1 MKAQFER
8 LLTRIP
14 MYLLVNGGLCS
25 LAVIAL
31 IYSSLGLTGFGPFEL
46 AVTSL
51 LFTGVSIGTS
61 YLFGRILRIHAHLQS
76 ALISGLILALIFTP
90 TFDLVTL
97 AEYAIIAVI
106 AMASKFIVAPRSRHV
121 FNPAAFGAFVGAL
134 LLQQFPSWWI
144 GSPTFVAVVA
154 IVSFAVLYKTR
165 QLLMGSLFVVASTVI
180 ITVAGLLH
188 GETFPGV
195 TITALASWP
204 IIFIAGI
211 MLSEPLTLPPRQW
224 QRFAL
229 AGIVAIVTS
238 LPFHIGWFNSS
249 PAFAL
254 LVGNLFA
261 LGIAWRQR
269 RGLRLTLAERRTIA
283 PNVKEFV
290 FSSAKPL
297 EFNAGQ
303 FVELTLP
310 HPQQDLRG
318 VRRSFSITSRPGE
331 QQLRLAIKF
340 YDPSS
345 TFKQALLELLNGAVV
360 QATGINGDF
369 TLPDNPRTK
378 LLFIAGGIGITP
390 FISHLRLLAGRKV
403 DVVVLYFNRRP
414 EDTAYKSFLDESV
427 AKVRY
432 FVSQKAGGEFIE
444 EKRLTQDV
452 LQTYIRDLSEREVY
466 ISGPPAMVA
475 RAKKIIGRSAK
486 RVHTDYFS
494 GY

>member
-1 MKAQFER
+1 MKAQLER

-14 MYLLVNGGLCS
+14 MYLLVNGGLCL

-31 IYSSLGLTGFGPFEL
+31 IYSSLGLTGFGPLEL

-51 LFTGVSIGTS
+51 LFTGASIGTS
-61 YLFGRILRIHAHLQS
+61 YLFGKLLRIHTHLQS
-76 ALISGLILALIFTP
+76 SLISGLILALIFTP
-90 TFDLVTL
+90 TFDLITL
-97 AEYAIIAVI
+97 AQYVVIAVI
-106 AMASKFIVAPRSRHV
+106 AMASKFVATPRGRHV

-144 GSPTFVAVVA
+144 GSPTFVAIVA
-154 IVSFAVLYKTR
+154 IVSFVILYKTR
-165 QLLMGSLFVVASTVI
+165 QLIMGGLFVAVSTII
-180 ITVAGLLH
+180 ITAAGLLR
-188 GETFPGV
+188 GESFPDV
-195 TITALASWP
+195 AVTALVSWP
-204 IIFIAGI
+204 LIFIAGI
-211 MLSEPLTLPPRQW
+211 MLSEPLTLPPKQW

-229 AGIVAIVTS
+229 PGIVAVITS

-269 RGLRLTLAERRTIA
+269 GGLRLTLSERRTIA

-297 EFNAGQ
+297 EFDAGQ

-310 HPQQDLRG
+310 HQHQDLRG
-318 VRRSFSITSRPGE
+318 IRRSFSITSRPGE

-345 TFKQALLELLNGAVV
+345 TFKQALLALSNGAVV
-360 QATGINGDF
+360 QATGISGDF

-390 FISHLRLLAGRKV
+390 FISHLRLLAGKKV

-414 EDTAYKSFLDESV
+414 EDAAYKNFLDESV
-427 AKVRY
+427 AKVKY

-444 EKRLTQDV
+444 ERRLTPEV

-475 RAKKIIGRSAK
+475 RAQKVIGRSAK
-486 RVHTDYFS
+486 RLHTY
-494 GY
+494 